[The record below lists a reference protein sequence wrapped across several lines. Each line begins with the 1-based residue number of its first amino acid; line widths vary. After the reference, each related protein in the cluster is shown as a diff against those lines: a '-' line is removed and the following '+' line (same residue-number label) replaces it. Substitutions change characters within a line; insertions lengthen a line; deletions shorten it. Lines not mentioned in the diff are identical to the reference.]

1 MILMDIEKETT
12 VQDEQ
17 LNNEEYLE
25 LFIGD
30 IVGTVSLSGVIII

>member
-1 MILMDIEKETT
+1 MDIEKETT